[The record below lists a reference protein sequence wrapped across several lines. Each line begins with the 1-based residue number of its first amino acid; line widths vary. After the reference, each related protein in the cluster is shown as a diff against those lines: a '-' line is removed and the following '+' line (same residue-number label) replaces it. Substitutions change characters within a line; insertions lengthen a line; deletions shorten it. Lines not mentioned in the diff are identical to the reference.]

1 MVQGQT
7 DPLKLKPAL
16 MWAVLAGVLH
26 ACSFS
31 WPATGQALG
40 AVQVLALS
48 VLAGLWWRC
57 TAWQP
62 ALALGWTFA
71 TAHGVATTWWLYV
84 SMHQHGGLSA
94 PLAALA
100 VMALQAALGLYLA
113 LALACAAWLCGART
127 SGWVKAAAF
136 AGAWLLAE
144 LARAQWFTGFPWG
157 SAGYAH
163 VDSALAVLAPYV
175 GVYGIGAVTA
185 LLAMGVAWAWRQRSA
200 LTRSGAMVMVLALLL
215 ALSSAWRA
223 PDSTQPATTVPL
235 TLLQGNVPQDQKYNA
250 QRESAL
256 NWYVEQARAAPAGL
270 TLAPEIA
277 IVYPTASWSDDVW
290 QALRPQTTD
299 RALMLGAPW
308 QSAGVLANSVLAWT
322 GTEALTQRNG
332 YRYDKHH
339 LVPFG
344 EFIPPGFAWF
354 VHAMNIP
361 MGEFARGDLPQPT
374 WRWGGLNW
382 APNICYE
389 DLFGEELAR
398 ALTGEQPAN
407 VLVNFSNIAWFGDT
421 VAQTQHLNIS
431 RMRTLELQRPMV
443 RITNTG
449 TTAVIDHQG
458 RVLSRLPTWTRD
470 VLHTQVTGREGPPT
484 PYARWVSSWGLW
496 PLWVIGLCLLL
507 CVRVLPPSPSGR
519 GLG

>member
-7 DPLKLKPAL
+7 ESLKLKPAL

-127 SGWVKAAAF
+127 GGWVKAAAF

-185 LLAMGVAWAWRQRSA
+185 VLAMGVAWAW
-200 LTRSGAMVMVLALLL
+200 
-215 ALSSAWRA
+215 
-223 PDSTQPATTVPL
+223 
-235 TLLQGNVPQDQKYNA
+235 
-250 QRESAL
+250 
-256 NWYVEQARAAPAGL
+256 
-270 TLAPEIA
+270 
-277 IVYPTASWSDDVW
+277 
-290 QALRPQTTD
+290 
-299 RALMLGAPW
+299 
-308 QSAGVLANSVLAWT
+308 
-322 GTEALTQRNG
+322 
-332 YRYDKHH
+332 
-339 LVPFG
+339 
-344 EFIPPGFAWF
+344 
-354 VHAMNIP
+354 
-361 MGEFARGDLPQPT
+361 
-374 WRWGGLNW
+374 
-382 APNICYE
+382 
-389 DLFGEELAR
+389 
-398 ALTGEQPAN
+398 
-407 VLVNFSNIAWFGDT
+407 
-421 VAQTQHLNIS
+421 
-431 RMRTLELQRPMV
+431 
-443 RITNTG
+443 
-449 TTAVIDHQG
+449 
-458 RVLSRLPTWTRD
+458 
-470 VLHTQVTGREGPPT
+470 
-484 PYARWVSSWGLW
+484 
-496 PLWVIGLCLLL
+496 
-507 CVRVLPPSPSGR
+507 
-519 GLG
+519 